1 MNRTSIHNLH
11 SIRGLI
17 KLIAIALVLCFLPSF
32 AVAEESAV
40 SDSWVDFLLICNEGM
55 NNDKGNAG
63 NTLMVVSM
71 NPESGKIRLLM
82 FTWDTFIDYE
92 GYDVPQM
99 LDMPYRNNGP
109 EEAMKV
115 FNYNFGTNI
124 KYFLSLNYLNLAEMI
139 DDYGGIDVDVSR
151 AERNAL
157 NGMVGSKKNQLIAN
171 VGSGLLAQAVID
183 MLAEEY
189 YLTEFGPDTHLNG
202 LQAVGFGWL
211 QYDSVY
217 NCCEREVEVIAGL
230 FKSCGATISKK
241 IAFYTNETGVPEG
254 DLNGQRLINLDDV
267 TEEDYAFIREQ
278 IDPIFRKSYNN
289 LPEEDIRS
297 ISLALARVAYEAS
310 KQGVNIF
317 DSQSLDYMVLP
328 LEATQEYDIIA
339 GAKGHI
345 VDKEAN
351 SAAIAEF
358 LFKEDN

>member
-1 MNRTSIHNLH
+1 MKKTSIQTPRFTRVLV
-11 SIRGLI
+11 
-17 KLIAIALVLCFLPSF
+17 KLTALMLTLCLLMSF
-32 AVAEESAV
+32 AVAEGSPEENG
-40 SDSWVDFLLICNEGM
+40 WVDFLLICNEGM

-92 GYDVPQM
+92 GYDVPQK

-115 FNYNFGTNI
+115 FNSNFGTNI
-124 KYFLSLNYLNLAEMI
+124 QYYLSLNYLNLAGMI
-139 DDYGGIDVDVSR
+139 DDYGGIEVDVSR

-157 NGMVGSKKNQLIAN
+157 NGMVASKKNQLIAS
-171 VGSGLLAQAVID
+171 VGTGLLTQAVID

-189 YLTEFGPDTHLNG
+189 YLNEYGPATHLNG

-230 FKSCGATISKK
+230 FKSCGATISQK
-241 IAFYTNETGVPEG
+241 IAFYTDGMEVPEG
-254 DLNGQRLINLDDV
+254 ETDGKRLINLDAI

-278 IDPIFRKSYNN
+278 IDPIFTKSANN

-297 ISLALARVAYEAS
+297 ISIALARVAYEAS
-310 KQGVNIF
+310 KQGINIF
-317 DSQSLDYMVLP
+317 DTESLEYMVLP
-328 LEATQEYDIIA
+328 LEAQDEYDIIA
-339 GAKGHI
+339 GVKGHI

-351 SAAIAEF
+351 STAIAEF
-358 LFKEDN
+358 LFGEN

>member
-1 MNRTSIHNLH
+1 MKTTSIHTHHLT
-11 SIRGLI
+11 
-17 KLIAIALVLCFLPSF
+17 LVLVKLTALALALCLFMSF
-32 AVAEESAV
+32 AVAEGNPEENG
-40 SDSWVDFLLICNEGM
+40 WVDFLLICNEGM

-71 NPESGKIRLLM
+71 NPENGKIRLLM

-115 FNYNFGTNI
+115 FNANFGTNI
-124 KYFLSLNYLNLAEMI
+124 KYYLSLNYLNLAGMI
-139 DDYGGIDVDVSR
+139 DDYGGIEVDVSR
-151 AERNAL
+151 GERNAL
-157 NGMVGSKKNQLIAN
+157 NGMVGSKKNQLIAS
-171 VGSGLLAQAVID
+171 VATGLLTQAIID

-189 YLTEFGPDTHLNG
+189 YLNEYGPDTHLNG

-230 FKSCGATISKK
+230 FKSCGATIAQK
-241 IAFYTNETGVPEG
+241 IAFYTNETEAPEG
-254 DLNGQRLINLDDV
+254 EADGKRLINLDAV
-267 TEEDYAFIREQ
+267 SEEDYAFIRKQ
-278 IDPIFRKSYNN
+278 IDSIFTKSANN

-297 ISLALARVAYEAS
+297 ISLALARVAYEAA

-317 DSQSLDYMVLP
+317 DTQSLKYMVLP
-328 LEATQEYDIIA
+328 LEAQEEYDIIA

-358 LFKEDN
+358 LFGDN

>member
-1 MNRTSIHNLH
+1 MKRTSNHTPRMMRILV
-11 SIRGLI
+11 
-17 KLIAIALVLCFLPSF
+17 KLAALVLTVCLMTSF
-32 AVAEESAV
+32 ATAEGTPEENG
-40 SDSWVDFLLICNEGM
+40 WVDFLLICNEGM

-71 NPESGKIRLLM
+71 NPENGKIRLLM

-92 GYDVPQM
+92 GYDVPQK

-115 FNYNFGTNI
+115 FNDNFGTNI
-124 KYFLSLNYLNLAEMI
+124 KYYLSLNYLNLASMI
-139 DDYGGIDVDVSR
+139 DDYGGIEVDVSR

-157 NGMVGSKKNQLIAN
+157 NGMVASKKNQLVAS
-171 VGSGLLAQAVID
+171 VGTGLLTQAVID

-189 YLTEFGPDTHLNG
+189 YLNDFGPETHLNG

-230 FKSCGATISKK
+230 FKSSGATIDQK
-241 IAFYTNETGVPEG
+241 IAFYTNETGAPEG
-254 DLNGQRLINLDDV
+254 EAEGKRLINLDEIS
-267 TEEDYAFIREQ
+267 EEDYAFIREQ

-289 LPEEDIRS
+289 LPEDDIRA
-297 ISLALARVAYEAS
+297 ISVALARVAYEAS

-317 DSQSLDYMVLP
+317 DTESLEYMVLP
-328 LEATQEYDIIA
+328 LEAQDEYDIIA

-358 LFKEDN
+358 LFGDN